1 LAFEDEGNT
10 VRRIIY
16 AKFQSPIPVPKRTT
30 SCELV
35 ARVFDTVA
43 EELEDLAR
51 CLEVAEGLRVE
62 PRLAASD
69 V

>member
-16 AKFQSPIPVPKRTT
+16 AKFRSPIPVTKRTT

-35 ARVFDTVA
+35 ARVFVTVA

-51 CLEVAEGLRVE
+51 CH
-62 PRLAASD
+62 
-69 V
+69 

>member
-1 LAFEDEGNT
+1 M
-10 VRRIIY
+10 RRIIY
-16 AKFQSPIPVPKRTT
+16 AKFRSPIPVTKRTP
-30 SCELV
+30 SCEFV

-51 CLEVAEGLRVE
+51 RHEVAEGLRFE
-62 PRLAASD
+62 PRLAVSD